1 MRLYEWVSAEPREPD
16 IIRKEREGVVSTVM
30 NSRTGKNKDGKYR
43 LFHRIMV
50 AGLAF
55 AVSACA
61 WSDKITVEA
70 TTITEIQNQIKQ
82 DQKNL
87 DNINDT
93 ISSLTEEQDLI
104 EEMIDDLNAE
114 IVNMMTS
121 IGLKEDE
128 IAAKETE
135 IAEKQ
140 LDIEQAEKDYN
151 AAKKREEEQYEA
163 MKVRIRFM
171 YENSNVS
178 LLAKVLGSK
187 GLSGLINSAEIIEKV
202 YESDN
207 DMLIAYEATKNEV
220 QALWDQLVLD
230 KQNLESDRVQLENDR
245 AYLQNLKAELDNS
258 LAEKKAESASYE
270 ADIAKYKKE
279 AAAAQ
284 KKIKQEQQE
293 LKKLQKQQKSQ
304 TVTNAAVNGTYTDKG
319 YASTIDNAS
328 GSDLGK
334 KIAKY
339 ACQYIGNPYVYGG
352 TSLTG
357 GADCSGFVYRVY
369 KDFGYTLRR
378 TSYEQRSEGKEVSYD
393 QAQPGDLICYS
404 GHIGVYIGGG
414 KIVHA
419 SNARTG
425 IKVSNATYRSIL
437 SVRRII

>member
-1 MRLYEWVSAEPREPD
+1 M
-16 IIRKEREGVVSTVM
+16 VSTVM
-30 NSRTGKNKDGKYR
+30 RSGIGKYRDGKSR
-43 LFHRIMV
+43 LFHRIMA

-55 AVSACA
+55 VMLVFA
-61 WSDKITVEA
+61 WGNDITVEA
-70 TTITEIQNQIKQ
+70 TTITDIQNQIKK
-82 DQKNL
+82 DQENL

-104 EEMIDDLNAE
+104 EEMIDDLNSE
-114 IVNMMTS
+114 IVNMLTS

-135 IAEKQ
+135 IANKQ
-140 LDIEQAEKDYN
+140 LDIEQAQKDYE
-151 AAKKREEEQYEA
+151 AAKKREEEQYES

-230 KQNLESDRVQLENDR
+230 KQSLESDKAQLESDRV
-245 AYLQNLKAELDNS
+245 YLQGLKKELDNS

-270 ADIAKYKKE
+270 ADIARYKKE

-293 LKKLQKQQKSQ
+293 LKKLQEQQRQ
-304 TVTNAAVNGTYTDKG
+304 AAATNAAINGTYTDKG
-319 YASTIDNAS
+319 YTTTIDNAS

-369 KDFGYTLRR
+369 KDFGYSLPR
-378 TSYEQRSEGKEVSYD
+378 TSYEQRSAGKEVSYD

-404 GHIGVYIGGG
+404 GHIGIYIGGG

-419 SNARTG
+419 SNAKTG